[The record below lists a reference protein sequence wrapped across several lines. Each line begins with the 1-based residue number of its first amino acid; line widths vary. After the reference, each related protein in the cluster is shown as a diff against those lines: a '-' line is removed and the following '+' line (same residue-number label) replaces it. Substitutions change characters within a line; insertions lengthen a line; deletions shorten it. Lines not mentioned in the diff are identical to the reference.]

1 MAEYKIIEVMPLMDI
16 DKRGRFVKIYRVK
29 FEYNGIEDFVDV
41 PEEEYKPEKVR
52 EKIEEVIRTHRD
64 LLK

>member
-1 MAEYKIIEVMPLMDI
+1 MMDI
-16 DKRGRFVKIYRVK
+16 DRRGKFVKIYRVK

-41 PEEEYKPEKVR
+41 PEGEYKPEKVR

>member
-1 MAEYKIIEVMPLMDI
+1 MAEYTIVEVVPMMDI
-16 DKRGRFVKIYRVK
+16 DRRGKFVKIYRVK

-41 PEEEYKPEKVR
+41 PEGEYKPEKVR